1 MFSALKPQSFKP
13 ESRLGARD
21 PAVAEE
27 AAYQT
32 GLDTSMLMCPPIV
45 RHANDN
51 ITEEDTQSNRYET
64 ADKTTYFFSRLVIHF
79 VAVFFKKSGAV
90 QHLKDFT
97 ESENLKHSYF
107 GQQICRRGQ
116 QTPA

>member
-1 MFSALKPQSFKP
+1 MYGALKPQSFKP
-13 ESRLGARD
+13 ESRLGAWD

-45 RHANDN
+45 RHAN
-51 ITEEDTQSNRYET
+51 ITEEDIQSNRYES

-79 VAVFFKKSGAV
+79 VAVFFKSGAV
-90 QHLKDFT
+90 QHLKDSLNQKISSILT
-97 ESENLKHSYF
+97 LDNKYV
-107 GQQICRRGQ
+107 GGVNKPQCND
-116 QTPA
+116 